1 MRDVRNETGAT
12 MTGPHD
18 APSAAELVAAVA
30 EFLERDVL
38 PGAEGRTRFHLRV
51 AVNVLGMVERELHL
65 GPRQQVDHA
74 ERLGAL
80 GFADD
85 AGLAEAIRQGALDD
99 RFEEVRTLLVQT
111 TRDKLAVAN
120 PRYLSQR

>member
-1 MRDVRNETGAT
+1 MWNEPSAT
-12 MTGPHD
+12 MTKPHD

-51 AVNVLGMVERELHL
+51 AVNVLGIVERELHL
-65 GPRQQVDHA
+65 GPRQEADHA

-85 AGLAEAIRQGALDD
+85 TGLAEAIRQGALDD
-99 RFEEVRTLLVQT
+99 RFEEVKTLLVQT

-120 PRYLSQR
+120 PRYLAQR